1 MNNTTKVLIGLSVIG
16 LSFGVGRFSK
26 PAVVKIETVEVVK
39 TLTVK
44 EAAKE
49 KIVIKERIVYKDGT
63 VKETERTEDR
73 DSTKE
78 SSNTESTKVANSE
91 TIRDAG
97 LTLSAIAIVD
107 ATNIQGNREYG
118 IHVSKR
124 VFSNVSVGALV
135 TTDKK
140 IGIGLGLSF

>member
-1 MNNTTKVLIGLSVIG
+1 MDTKYKILIGLTAIG

-26 PAVVKIETVEVVK
+26 PAVVKIETVEVIK
-39 TLTVK
+39 TQVVK

-49 KIVIKERIVYKDGT
+49 KIVTVEKIVYKDGT
-63 VKETERTEDR
+63 VKETTKTEDR
-73 DSTKE
+73 EDTKE

-97 LTLSAIAIVD
+97 ISLNMLAIVD

-118 IHVSKR
+118 VFVSKR
-124 VFSNVSVGALV
+124 VFSNVSVGVMA

-140 IGIGLGLSF
+140 LGLSLGLSF

>member
-1 MNNTTKVLIGLSVIG
+1 MSNIQKILIATSVIG
-16 LSFGVGRFSK
+16 LTFYAGRFSK

-39 TLTVK
+39 TVTVK

-49 KIVIKERIVYKDGT
+49 KIVTVEKIVYKDGT
-63 VKETERTEDR
+63 VKETTKTEDR
-73 DSTKE
+73 EDTKE

-97 LTLSAIAIVD
+97 LTLSALAIVD

-118 IHVSKR
+118 VFVSKR
-124 VFSNVSVGALV
+124 VFSNVSVGVMA
-135 TTDKK
+135 TSDKK
-140 IGIGLGLSF
+140 LGLSLGLSF

>member
-1 MNNTTKVLIGLSVIG
+1 MDTKYKILIGLTAIG

-39 TLTVK
+39 TVTVK

-49 KIVIKERIVYKDGT
+49 KIVTVEKIVYKDGT
-63 VKETERTEDR
+63 VKETTKTEDR
-73 DSTKE
+73 EDTKE

-97 LTLSAIAIVD
+97 ISLNALAIVD

-118 IHVSKR
+118 VFVSKR
-124 VFSNVSVGALV
+124 VFSNVSVGVMA
-135 TTDKK
+135 TSDKK
-140 IGIGLGLSF
+140 LGLSLGLSF